1 MIEIRT
7 TVKGGLPCRARVTRY
22 SPHKCNTWGHI
33 DTWLPDDPEEIEID
47 LLPRGS
53 DKPAA
58 WLWKAASEK
67 DIARITRELLC
78 EIEREG
84 EYA

>member
-7 TVKGGLPCRARVTRY
+7 TVKSGLPCRARLTSY
-22 SPHKCNTWGHI
+22 SPYRDNRRGHI
-33 DTWLPDDPEEIEID
+33 DSWLPDDPEEIEFD
-47 LLPRGS
+47 LLPLGS